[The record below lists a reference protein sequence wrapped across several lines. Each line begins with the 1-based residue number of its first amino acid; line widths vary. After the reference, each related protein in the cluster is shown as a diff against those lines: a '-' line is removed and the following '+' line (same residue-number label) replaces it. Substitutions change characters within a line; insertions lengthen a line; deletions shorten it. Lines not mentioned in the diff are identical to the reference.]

1 MEAAQGGS
9 RRLQSAAYSAAAF
22 EEKMSLKWFEVPKS
36 NGGPSV
42 IRLCYRYEWTTRCN
56 VTNVVSIRDR
66 IVTGHCEN
74 RVLDADAD
82 TMAIVAMQS
91 VDITTHARG
100 ERRTN
105 KIAIF

>member
-42 IRLCYRYEWTTRCN
+42 IRLCYRYE
-56 VTNVVSIRDR
+56 
-66 IVTGHCEN
+66 
-74 RVLDADAD
+74 
-82 TMAIVAMQS
+82 
-91 VDITTHARG
+91 
-100 ERRTN
+100 
-105 KIAIF
+105 